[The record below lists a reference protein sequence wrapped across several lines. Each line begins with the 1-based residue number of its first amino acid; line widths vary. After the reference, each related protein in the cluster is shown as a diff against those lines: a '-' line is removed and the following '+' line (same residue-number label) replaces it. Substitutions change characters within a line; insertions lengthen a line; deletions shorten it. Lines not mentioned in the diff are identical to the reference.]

1 MNNLLIGDWQVDFSS
16 GVCHRLNPADP
27 AQPGATMRLE
37 PKSCQL
43 LHYLA
48 CRPGQLVSKEQLAAA
63 VWPDSYAS
71 DDTLARTVSRL
82 RTSLDDDARQPRY
95 IETVPKRGYQLIA
108 AVSQYTTAAAN
119 ATVSPL
125 ASRWRRAAW
134 LAVALLLVAAAGYQL
149 SSGLWQAAPSP
160 NQKNLLSRADDYYH
174 QMRLADNEMAIALYQ
189 QHINQHPR
197 SGEAYAG
204 LANSLVQ
211 KTIRWSGGNDNQ
223 TTLTSKVA
231 AGALADDTSQQQ
243 LQRAHALASQ
253 AVALQPDSAVTLKA
267 LGFVLSA
274 QGQYQDAIAIYQ
286 QALQADPNA
295 WQVQLNIGELY
306 QATGDM
312 PRALQAY
319 EAAFQAMSDRYTLQE
334 VQIRPWITEVGSM
347 LGDHYLAAAD
357 YPTAEQWYRRV
368 ISLAPLHEAATLGLA
383 KVLHATGDSNAAL
396 QLCKQLNQR
405 LQQDYQCQQ
414 LLTEPQNQ

>member
-1 MNNLLIGDWQVDFSS
+1 MNKLLIGDWQVDFSS
-16 GVCHRLNPADP
+16 GTCNRLNPADP

-48 CRPGQLVSKEQLAAA
+48 CRSGQLVSKEQLAAA

-108 AVSQYTTAAAN
+108 AVSQYPAAATN
-119 ATVSPL
+119 AATSLLP
-125 ASRWRRAAW
+125 RHWQRGAW
-134 LAVALLLVAAAGYQL
+134 LALALLLVAVAGYQL
-149 SSGLWQAAPSP
+149 SRGLGQTTPSA
-160 NQKNLLSRADDYYH
+160 NQKDLLSRADDYYH
-174 QMRLADNEMAIALYQ
+174 QIRLADNEMAIALYQ

-211 KTIRWSGGNDNQ
+211 KTLRWSGDNDNH
-223 TTLTSKVA
+223 TTLTSRVA
-231 AGALADDTSQQQ
+231 AGTLADDASQQQ
-243 LQRAHALASQ
+243 LQRALALAEQ
-253 AVALQPDSAVTLKA
+253 AVALQPDSAITLKA

-274 QGQYQDAIAIYQ
+274 QGRYHDAIAIYQ
-286 QALQADPNA
+286 QALQADPHA
-295 WQVQLNIGELY
+295 WQIQLNIGELY
-306 QATGDM
+306 QATGAM
-312 PRALQAY
+312 PQALLAY
-319 EAAFQAMSDRYTLQE
+319 EAAFNAMTERYPQQE

-357 YPTAEQWYRRV
+357 YQRAESWYRRV
-368 ISLAPLHEAATLGLA
+368 ISLAPLHEAATLGLSQ
-383 KVLHATGDSNAAL
+383 VLHATGDTAGAM
-396 QLCKQLNQR
+396 QLCRQLNQR
-405 LQQDYQCQQ
+405 LQTSHLCQ
-414 LLTEPQNQ
+414 PASGAHP